1 MAVVAAAVV
10 AAAAAAQMDCL
21 GPVLDKALHIGSAGH
36 IQLPKAAVESLGV
49 AAGSPGA
56 VAGSQSAGDKMVA
69 VTAVG
74 TLFAGT
80 ALGSVAPVAVGSAQL
95 NQKSRSGPQVVASVV
110 RPAWVGLTPAGSTSV
125 CSALALIHL
134 RSHWLPCSVER
145 VHLSW
150 PSTPVCE
157 DRNQD
162 R

>member
-1 MAVVAAAVV
+1 MAVVVVAAAVV

-36 IQLPKAAVESLGV
+36 IQLPKAAVES
-49 AAGSPGA
+49 PGA
-56 VAGSQSAGDKMVA
+56 VAGSQSAGDKTVA
-69 VTAVG
+69 VAAVG

-80 ALGSVAPVAVGSAQL
+80 VLGSVAPLAVGSAQL

-125 CSALALIHL
+125 RSALALIHL
-134 RSHWLPCSVER
+134 RSHWLPYSLER

-150 PSTPVCE
+150 SSTPVGE